1 MGNWRVN
8 QNHTYRHEVGEG
20 YLWSPK
26 TNKDGCRNRFYDSM
40 TEAAPG
46 GIVFCLSDT
55 QIKAVG
61 VVTGGCMSAP
71 KLPEFGAAGSNWSE
85 EGWFTELR

>member
-1 MGNWRVN
+1 
-8 QNHTYRHEVGEG
+8 
-20 YLWSPK
+20 
-26 TNKDGCRNRFYDSM
+26 M

-46 GIVFCLSDT
+46 DIVVSFSDA